1 MAEKIKMS
9 VYSASDFSRKGMYAY
24 PIFSLKKEDLTTCE
38 ELRAIFRSQSVTWV
52 EHELPGLT
60 GPEIGF
66 VVPIAAWYP
75 IQILPDDKISDGLA
89 THIHSWMTRP
99 TLTPLPDGIDI
110 PKESCVDTIGLI
122 EEFIA
127 PPDDYEGGW
136 GRKPDEESYQ
146 IANVQT
152 GEVADVYVNRKTK
165 SYTIS
170 KDISTWKIVTP
181 L

>member
-1 MAEKIKMS
+1 MGEATVFS
-9 VYSASDFSRKGMYAY
+9 VSDFSRKGMLNY
-24 PIFSLKKEDLTTCE
+24 PIFTLKKEDSAGCD
-38 ELRAIFRSQSVTWV
+38 ELRAIFKGQAIEWV
-52 EHELPGLT
+52 EHELPCVLGA
-60 GPEIGF
+60 EIGF
-66 VVPIAAWYP
+66 VIPLEAWYS
-75 IQILPDDKISDGLA
+75 IQELPETAISDALGMQ
-89 THIHSWMTRP
+89 IHAWTTNP
-99 TLTPLPDGIDI
+99 TLTPLPEGIDI
-110 PKESCVDTIGLI
+110 PKESCVDTIRLI

-152 GEVADVYVNRKTK
+152 GEIADVYVNRKTK

-170 KDISTWKIVTP
+170 KDISNWKIVTP

>member
-1 MAEKIKMS
+1 MTTDSAS
-9 VYSASDFSRKGMYAY
+9 FSASDFSRKGMCTY
-24 PIFSLKKEDLTTCE
+24 PIFSLRKEDSVTCD
-38 ELRAIFRSQSVTWV
+38 ELRKIFKNQDVTWI
-52 EHELPGLT
+52 EHELPGGA

-66 VVPIAAWYP
+66 AVPIAAWYP
-75 IQILPDDKISDGLA
+75 IRLLPDEAISDTLA
-89 THIHSWMTRP
+89 TQIHTWSTKP

-136 GRKPDEESYQ
+136 GRKPDEEANQ

-152 GEVADVYVNRKTK
+152 GEVAEVHVNRKTK

-170 KDISTWKIVTP
+170 KDISNWKIVTP